1 MFATRHK
8 NSKIKLAATISILA
22 IFAALIVWLAFSLH
36 TKRLCC
42 GGNDMAHRFIIGDPE
57 NPTYLFEDE
66 TILDITINTSSDV
79 IADELSID
87 TIEANVICEDKT
99 ITELDYGTE
108 VTYINQSGIISSFY
122 LKNVVRVGS
131 NRYTI
136 NAQSLIGMMDNEMFY
151 GDVYTNKPFPELV
164 SDIIKTDSLQP
175 NDILEYARFSD
186 YSAYGDL
193 CGDRFTGMLPTI
205 TMRDSFK
212 IKFRFLGFQ
221 AGEDPASSTSWD
233 FYICGV
239 GRGTTTDQSIINQ
252 IYGVYGTVSRS
263 STSVPFP
270 ETPTFYFRYRDQ
282 SINIGTFQVGQIYEI
297 EAIPTQGKLFVNGVE
312 YSFTGATVENNN
324 EAKMVTIGGGTWLS
338 SSGSPEDDYHDCKH
352 DLYEWK
358 ITSETGEVKV
368 NFIPLYNRKDGKVY
382 IRTAPDG
389 VQRDPYCAD
398 DSVHV
403 NRALDPTLSVPGA
416 LYADYR
422 EDIIAKLSFS
432 TIASNMKINGWLPIL
447 TKREAL
453 HYLLMS
459 TGLIIKK
466 DDSGGLLFTEPIDLE
481 FPIPSNSIYMEGK
494 VDYFQKVNEI
504 QVEEHAFLSTMPST
518 LYPEPTDVLFE
529 VISPVNNVQI
539 WEFNSAPAQLAEWQ
553 LMVADTI
560 YGYCANAVL
569 FGSSSAG
576 EFKGFLYKHQTSLRT
591 KEVGNRPDGG
601 IVSITGIPIIT
612 AANSDNV
619 LDRIEEYYTNAHIA
633 HLGIVKTDERCGSK
647 YSFMNPFFEEDS
659 GYMTRMSEKVS
670 AITKGNCEFL
680 CGYTGQ
686 AVGDGYTDFVVLE
699 GSGTW
704 EVPESVFEKG
714 NPQIR
719 VYLIGGGQGGSS
731 GYAGE
736 NGKVNTI
743 GGVQARGEGGK
754 VGESGQGG
762 KVYTFTLENPDA
774 TLSYSCGTGGEGG
787 AICTSTSQNNLG
799 SDGTATTLVSGSN
812 SYSSESGS
820 TKPDGVANVFNNERY
835 AMLYPTEINGW
846 GTSQLDGSDYSFGVG
861 VGGYGGYFTLESGT
875 YYYHQARPVVGVDL
889 DSFFYERGAFGGW
902 GSYNGVTG
910 GGGGGAGYGQNGS
923 NGTASSS
930 GRAGNGGNGG
940 NATAVPQKVTDWKPR
955 FFGVGGCGGGGGGAG
970 GNSGLVYWSSGTAGS
985 AGLGGYGGKGGTG
998 GDGCVLIYY

>member
-1 MFATRHK
+1 
-8 NSKIKLAATISILA
+8 
-22 IFAALIVWLAFSLH
+22 
-36 TKRLCC
+36 
-42 GGNDMAHRFIIGDPE
+42 MAHRLILGDPE
-57 NPTYLFEDE
+57 NPSYLFED
-66 TILDITINTSSDV
+66 TVIIDITINTASDV
-79 IADELSID
+79 SADELSID
-87 TIEANVICEDKT
+87 TIEANVECRDKT

-122 LKNVVRVGS
+122 LKNVVRVGA
-131 NRYTI
+131 NKYTV
-136 NAQSLIGMMDNEMFY
+136 NAHSLIGMMDNETFY

-164 SDIIKTDSLQP
+164 SEIIRTDNLQP
-175 NDILEYARFSD
+175 NDILEFARFSD
-186 YSAYGDL
+186 YSAFHDL
-193 CGDRFTGMLPTI
+193 CGDFFRNMIPTI

-221 AGEDPASSTSWD
+221 AGDDPASKTSWD
-233 FYICGV
+233 FFICGV
-239 GRGTTTDQSIINQ
+239 GRGTTTDQNIIKQ

-270 ETPTFYFRYRDQ
+270 ETPTFYFRYRNQ
-282 SINIGTFQVGQIYEI
+282 SINIGTFQVGQMYEI
-297 EAIPTQGKLFVNGVE
+297 EAIPTQGKLIVNGTE
-312 YSFTGATVENNN
+312 YSFTGAAASDNN
-324 EAKMVTIGGGTWLS
+324 EAKMMYIGGGTWLES
-338 SSGSPEDDYHDCKH
+338 DGDPVADYHDCKH

-368 NFIPLYNRKDGKVY
+368 NFIPLYNRKNGKVY

-389 VQRDPYCAD
+389 VQRDAYCTD

-403 NRALDPTLSVPGA
+403 NRALDPTLSAPGA

-422 EDIIAKLSFS
+422 EDIINKLSFS
-432 TIASNMKINGWLPIL
+432 TIAANMKINGWLPIL
-447 TKREAL
+447 SKREAL
-453 HYLLMS
+453 HYLLMA

-481 FPIPSNSIYMEGK
+481 FPIPSNSIYMEGE

-518 LYPEPTDVLFE
+518 LYPEPTDVLYE

-539 WEFNSAPAQLAEWQ
+539 WIFDSAPAQIAEWQ
-553 LMVADTI
+553 VMVSDYLYAF
-560 YGYCANAVL
+560 CANAL
-569 FGSSSAG
+569 MSCKSESGQ
-576 EFKGFLYKHQTSLRT
+576 FKGFLYKHQTTIL
-591 KEVGNRPDGG
+591 KKPLLDRPDGG
-601 IVSITGIPIIT
+601 IASVTGIPIIT

-619 LDRIEEYYTNAHIA
+619 LDRMEEYYTNAYNTNLDI
-633 HLGIVKTDERCGSK
+633 IKTTEKCGNK
-647 YSFMNPFFEEDS
+647 YSFTNPFYEIDS
-659 GYMTRMSEKVS
+659 GYMTRMTEQIS
-670 AITKGNCEFL
+670 ALTRGECEFL

-686 AVGDGYTDFVVLE
+686 AVGEGYTDFVVLE

-704 EVPESVFEKG
+704 EVPASVFEKD
-714 NPQIR
+714 NPKIR

-736 NGKVNTI
+736 NGKVNTSGHI
-743 GGVQARGEGGK
+743 QDRAEGGK

-762 KVYTFTLENPDA
+762 KIYSFTIENPAA

-787 AICTSTSQNNLG
+787 AINTSTEQNNIG
-799 SDGTATTLVSGSN
+799 SNGTATTLLNGST

-820 TKPDGVANVFNNERY
+820 SNPDGIANVFNNERY
-835 AMLYPTEINGW
+835 AMLFPTELNGW

-861 VGGYGGYFTLESGT
+861 VGGYGGYFTSEEGR
-875 YYYHQARPVVGVDL
+875 YYYHQARPVVGVDTE
-889 DSFFYERGAFGGW
+889 SFFYERGAFGGW

-910 GGGGGAGYGQNGS
+910 GAGGGAGYGQNGS
-923 NGTASSS
+923 PGTASSS

-940 NATAVPQKVTDWKPR
+940 NATAVPQKVTVWKPR

-970 GNSGLVYWSSGTAGS
+970 GNSGLIYGSGTAGT
-985 AGLGGYGGKGGTG
+985 AGVGGYGGKGGTG
-998 GDGCVLIYY
+998 GDGCILIYY